1 MGEAPPLPICATT
14 SGRYPSPGPNR
25 RGSQPPTFS
34 PPPPPPPAAELTD
47 VPLDGNL
54 PEAFLEAGVEGAGGA
69 AAVPLGG
76 GGHGGAEREHSGLP
90 AAPAH
95 FKSPASRWAGWPPPP
110 SPPPALPGKR
120 RRRCPLP
127 RRGGLRAAP
136 AVAELLPLVGLLRNG
151 CLASEMEQGRCVQEV
166 TVKRFHMLL
175 RFALTYTGSP
185 CCCLNYR
192 RKLESI
198 LLSSL
203 FLFFKKS
210 LALGGGS
217 H

>member
-1 MGEAPPLPICATT
+1 MSAGRASSLARFASPPTSARPRRWVGEAPPPPICATT
-14 SGRYPSPGPNR
+14 SGCYPSPGPNR

-34 PPPPPPPAAELTD
+34 HPPPAAELTD

-136 AVAELLPLVGLLRNG
+136 AVAELLPLVGLL
-151 CLASEMEQGRCVQEV
+151 
-166 TVKRFHMLL
+166 
-175 RFALTYTGSP
+175 
-185 CCCLNYR
+185 
-192 RKLESI
+192 
-198 LLSSL
+198 
-203 FLFFKKS
+203 
-210 LALGGGS
+210 
-217 H
+217 